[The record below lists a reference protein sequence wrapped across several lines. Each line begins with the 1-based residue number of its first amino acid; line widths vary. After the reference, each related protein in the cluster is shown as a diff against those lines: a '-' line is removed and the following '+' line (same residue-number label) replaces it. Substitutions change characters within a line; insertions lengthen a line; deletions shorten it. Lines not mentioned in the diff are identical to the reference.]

1 MSGNFED
8 LLITFCNSSGLQ
20 LEGLFDGE
28 AYILHIRILLLPP

>member
-8 LLITFCNSSGLQ
+8 LLITFFNTTCLQ
-20 LEGLFDGE
+20 SEGLFDGE